1 MAKIQKIED
10 LYQDTI
16 KRIVSSPAEWRKFL
30 KTASRMYRYDFSE
43 QLLIYA
49 QKPDAEACATLD
61 VWNKSMHCWVNR
73 GSKGI
78 ALLDRNKNTGE
89 KTLKYVFDVSNV
101 HKAENIGK
109 YPYLW
114 MFRDEHRDSVIRNL
128 EEEYNLSLNNQIFA
142 DNIRQLA
149 EQIAIEEVEENFEYI
164 LEDSKNSYLEDVSQ
178 DELRKCYRTILA
190 SSITYSVLS
199 RCGSGLSD
207 IELDFSHIHEFNSE
221 SILISI
227 GEATSNISEKILL
240 TIGKTIRDYNRDH
253 KIFENRLD
261 KIKHT
266 YYNNNKEYEE
276 SNTNIIDYQGGRENE
291 YRIHSERGLSDSE
304 FDTKRTTGDS
314 SNEMG
319 IAGEK
324 LPTGNTQVQIDDMG
338 DARRGQNEVVGDSG
352 KSRNDVYQSSGGN
365 DEDREDNRGTQSR
378 KSTGVGTSGQQYQ
391 TESRRDSENGSD
403 LSDLDE
409 NSNFTQMTLF
419 PSFEEQSGNI
429 AVAVAREESTLAAAT
444 FSIPEEVII
453 DALKLGGAQSH
464 SQYFIYQRYIHN
476 QDMMQFK
483 KFVMQEYDYIGHGI
497 VFEGTKYS
505 VWFNESGMNIA
516 SGTSAFGRNSYLL
529 EWSDVT
535 ERIAKIIESGNF
547 ISKDAAYLSK
557 EYVMNEL
564 ATDLLLHLRDVYR
577 ELELKDD
584 FNEKYF
590 LECLSDE
597 NRIKEISRMLW
608 EIDDVYRDKISVR
621 SYRINKRLIEDVY
634 NISREPVQYEF
645 NLEYKEAEVSFITQD
660 EIDYVLNTGSGFE
673 KGKER
678 IYEFFIKNNEQK
690 ERVNFLKKEYGLGSR
705 SPGGLGKLWSS
716 HQDHDAKGLKLSK
729 GKITN
734 PFTETLLSWNVV
746 AKRISELIQDG
757 KYLSLEQIEI
767 LANDKIVEDASKNT
781 VDSLEHDNYLKF
793 DELFTDMFNGKVSYK
808 RFSFDSDTFKPLSV
822 EYIGNN
828 CFSIMHTFVQNGDL
842 MRDPDIVIKV
852 DKENQTISAVSYE
865 NSSLGIYEE
874 LNELDKIKDCN
885 TFLKT
890 WLRNIE
896 QQKQPL
902 REEFINYEEDKIVVE
917 YAEDG
922 HVISISCGSEE
933 KLKNYKE
940 ENSEQFSRYE
950 MSDEG
955 RNLSSDTEEKH
966 KGLITEEDYEQ
977 DNPVY
982 DRESEILYNVLTRL
996 KIEDIVLNYDENGLV
1011 ARDNDNVWHNVEFY
1025 QFIVDEALVFND
1037 DGSVQ
1042 NIGKALFNDFKKLA
1056 EHNGVK
1062 IQNNKEFQSDIIKEH
1077 SVTFEK
1083 HVFNLKENEVENVGR
1098 KERFHRNVEAIKVLK
1113 ECENENRFATP
1124 SEQIILSKYVGWG
1137 GLADCF
1143 DENKPA
1149 WKTEC
1154 SELKGLLTEE
1164 EYRSARES
1172 VLNAYYTSPIII
1184 REMYNTLD
1192 RMGFIRGN
1200 IVDPSCGI
1208 GNFFGMIPEKFN
1220 DSNLYGVELDDI
1232 SGRIAQKLYPDAKI
1246 DITGYEKT
1254 NYPNDFFDVAIGNVP
1269 FGDYRVNDREYQN
1282 ENFLIHDYFFAKSLD
1297 KVRSGGIVAFI
1308 TSKGTLDK
1316 KDDTVRR
1323 YLAERAE
1330 LLGAVRL
1337 PNTAFKAN
1345 AGTEVTSDIIFLKKR
1360 DGLSHEIPKWVTT
1373 SYNDEILMNSYFVE
1387 HPEMIVG
1394 KMQMVSGPFGMEST
1408 CILDDPDTFQEKLV
1422 EALRNIEGEIEL
1434 QELDEVKP
1442 EEKEEIIPALPG
1454 VDNFSYAVVDEKI
1467 YYRENSIMRPIDIP
1481 ENHRERVKGLI
1492 EIRECTYK
1500 LIELQMNDYSD
1511 VEIQAE
1517 QRKLNDLYD
1526 EFEKKY
1532 GRISSKANVKYF
1544 DSDSGYPMICSLE
1557 IFDEDKFIR
1566 KADIFSKRT
1575 IKKAE
1580 KVTSVDTASEALTL
1594 SLNEKGKIDL
1604 EYMSELSGKT
1614 EEILISDLKGII
1626 FKNPLLGQWEPAD
1639 EYLSGNVRNKL
1650 SVARNF
1656 AKNSDDFIPN
1666 VEALEKVQP
1675 KDLDASEIDIR
1686 LGATWIDT
1694 NTITDFVREV
1704 LKPSEYMFRYEWL
1717 KIMYS
1722 EYTHEW
1728 RIKGKNTDSSNPLV
1742 NSTYGTNRINAYKIL
1757 EDTLNLK
1764 DVQVYDK
1771 IENADGSTS
1780 RKLNQKETTI
1790 ALQKQDALKD
1800 AFKEWV
1806 FKDRDRRVE
1815 LCNKYNQI
1823 FNSIR
1828 PREYVGDNLT
1838 FSGMAMDITLA
1849 PHQKNAV
1856 ARQLYGPNTLLAHCV
1871 GAGKTFE
1878 MTAAAMESKRLG
1890 LCRKSLFVVPNHL
1903 IGDWAKDFLRLYP
1916 GAKILSATKKDFTPQ
1931 NRKKFCSRIATGDY
1945 DAVIIG
1951 HSQFEKIPL
1960 SIERQAS
1967 IIQSQI
1973 DEIENAIREAKY
1985 SSGDSFSIKQMEK
1998 MRKQLNVKLEKL
2010 YDSSKKDSVVTFEQL
2025 GVDRLFVDE
2034 SHYYKNLYHYTKM
2047 RNVSGLSSTEAAKSS
2062 DMYAKC
2068 MYLDEIT
2075 GGTGITFAT
2084 GTPISNS
2091 MTELYTNM
2099 RYLQSAKLNELG
2111 LSYFDAWASTF
2122 GETVT
2127 EMELAPEGTGF
2138 RLKTR
2143 FAKFHNI
2150 PELINIFKECADIQ
2164 TSDMLNLPVPE
2175 AEYVDVVLEASQF
2188 QKNKIKELGIRAE
2201 DIRNG
2206 NVDPRVDNMLKI
2218 TNDGRFLAL
2227 DERMV
2232 NPELQDNENNKSTEC
2247 ADRIYQ
2253 IWKNTEEQHSTQLIF
2268 SDISTPNKDGRFSIY
2283 EDIKEK
2289 LINKGIPESEIAFI
2303 HDYNTEKKKSDL
2315 FSKVRKGQVRFLF
2328 GSTQKMGAGTNVQDK
2343 LIALHHLDVPWRP
2356 SDIEQQEGRILR
2368 QGNENSKVQIFRYI
2382 KKGTFDSY
2390 SWQLIEKK
2398 QRFISQIMTSKA
2410 PVRSAD
2416 DIDDAT
2422 LNYAEVKA
2430 LATGNPKIKE
2440 KMELDV
2446 EVQKLRLLRAS
2457 FLNEKYRLEDQIA
2470 VSYPKRIESI
2480 KERIY
2485 GYEADIKTTKK
2496 YIVDDDNFEMKVGET
2511 VFSDKKDAGEA
2522 LLSMIPLVGKSSD
2535 YISIGEYRG
2544 FQMSVSYDL
2553 INSKYVMKLKGQ
2565 LSHMF
2570 HLSEDA
2576 LGNITRI
2583 NNALAALPEQLE
2595 KNVQNKERIEKE
2607 LADAKIEVEKE
2618 FPKEQE
2624 YKEKN
2629 KRLKE
2634 LEEELNM
2641 DSKREIQNSED
2652 MSMDEK
2658 LDKINENVSEC
2669 RDTAEKISQIS
2680 KELTYQNQSVNGNEN
2695 FTRADEKT
2703 VLSSD
2708 KTIVAIESTDDY
2720 INYEW
2725 GFNPVDGNPKYRLVQ
2740 IRENDGVVIG
2750 YPGDMFLDFNS
2761 MDDLNRYVQR
2771 EADKIDIISYDEI
2784 ITKSLTRKR
2793 EIRVNEQMLEQ
2804 IDNDISGTFL
2814 SKPVSEIVLP
2824 EEQHR
2829 EEKHKEEQKRQE
2841 QVKEENQPGK
2851 EKTESEEKSVPL
2863 APKR

>member
-1 MAKIQKIED
+1 MAKIKKIED
-10 LYQDTI
+10 LYQDTM
-16 KRIVSSPAEWRKFL
+16 KQIVSSPEEWRKFL
-30 KTASRMYRYDFSE
+30 NTASRMYRYDFSE

-49 QKPDAEACATLD
+49 QKPDAEACATID
-61 VWNKSMHCWVNR
+61 IWNKNMHCWVKR

-221 SILISI
+221 SMLISI
-227 GEATSNISEKILL
+227 GEATSIISEKILL
-240 TIGKTIRDYNRDH
+240 TIGKTIRDYNRNH

-266 YYNNNKEYEE
+266 YYNNNKEYEG
-276 SNTNIIDYQGGRENE
+276 SNTNIIDNQGGRENE

-391 TESRRDSENGSD
+391 TKSRRDSENGSD

-429 AVAVAREESTLAAAT
+429 AVAVAREESTFAAAT

-483 KFVMQEYDYIGHGI
+483 KFIMQEYDYIGHGI

-597 NRIKEISRMLW
+597 NRIKEISKMLW
-608 EIDDVYRDKISVR
+608 EIDDVYRDKISIR
-621 SYRINKRLIEDVY
+621 SYRKNKRLIDDVY
-634 NISREPVQYEF
+634 NISREPIQYEF
-645 NLEYKEAEVSFITQD
+645 NIEYKEAESSFITQD
-660 EIDYVLNTGSGFE
+660 EIDYVLKRGSNVE
-673 KGKER
+673 RSKQR
-678 IYEFFIKNNEQK
+678 IYEFFVSNSEQK
-690 ERVNFLKKEYGLGSR
+690 DRIGFLKTEYGT
-705 SPGGLGKLWSS
+705 GGHTSGIGRQWHSNEW
-716 HQDHDAKGLKLSK
+716 HDAKGINLSK
-729 GKITN
+729 GSITN
-734 PFTETLLSWNVV
+734 PFTKTLLSWNVV
-746 AKRISELIQDG
+746 AKRIGELIQEG
-757 KYLSLEQIEI
+757 EYLSPEQIEI
-767 LANDKIVEDASKNT
+767 LENDKIVEDVSKNT

-793 DELFTDMFNGKVSYK
+793 DELFTDMLNGKVTYK
-808 RFSFDSDTFKPLSV
+808 RFAFDSDIFEPLSIQ
-822 EYIGNN
+822 YIGND

-842 MRDPDIVIKV
+842 MRDPDIVVKV
-852 DKENQTISAVSYE
+852 NKENQTLSAVSYE

-874 LNELDKIKDCN
+874 LTEPDKIKECN

-890 WLRNIE
+890 WLKNIE

-902 REEFINYEEDKIVVE
+902 REEHINHEGQEIIIKHDEPVKNNLL
-917 YAEDG
+917 
-922 HVISISCGSEE
+922 ISASNFHIADDALGIGTPKE
-933 KLKNYKE
+933 KY
-940 ENSEQFSRYE
+940 
-950 MSDEG
+950 
-955 RNLSSDTEEKH
+955 H
-966 KGLITEEDYEQ
+966 
-977 DNPVY
+977 
-982 DRESEILYNVLTRL
+982 
-996 KIEDIVLNYDENGLV
+996 
-1011 ARDNDNVWHNVEFY
+1011 
-1025 QFIVDEALVFND
+1025 
-1037 DGSVQ
+1037 Q
-1042 NIGKALFNDFKKLA
+1042 NI
-1056 EHNGVK
+1056 
-1062 IQNNKEFQSDIIKEH
+1062 
-1077 SVTFEK
+1077 
-1083 HVFNLKENEVENVGR
+1083 
-1098 KERFHRNVEAIKVLK
+1098 EAIKTLK
-1113 ECENENRFATP
+1113 SLELEDKNATFE
-1124 SEQIILSKYVGWG
+1124 EQEILSKYVGWG

-1149 WKTEC
+1149 WKNEY
-1154 SELKGLLTEE
+1154 SELKSLLTEE
-1164 EYRSARES
+1164 EYRLARES
-1172 VLNAYYTSPIII
+1172 VLNAHYTSPVII

-1192 RMGFIRGN
+1192 RMGFVKGN
-1200 IVDPSCGI
+1200 ILEPACGI

-1360 DGLSHEIPKWVTT
+1360 DGLSHEIPEWVTT

-2740 IRENDGVVIG
+2740 MRENDGVLVG

-2784 ITKSLTRKR
+2784 IMKSLTRKR

-2829 EEKHKEEQKRQE
+2829 EEKHQEEQKRQE
-2841 QVKEENQPGK
+2841 QVKEENQSGK
-2851 EKTESEEKSVPL
+2851 EKAESEEKSVPL
-2863 APKR
+2863 SPKR

>member
-1 MAKIQKIED
+1 MTKIQKIED
-10 LYQDTI
+10 LYQDTMKQI
-16 KRIVSSPAEWRKFL
+16 ISSPEEWRKFL
-30 KTASRMYRYDFSE
+30 NTASKMYRYDFSE

-49 QKPDAEACATLD
+49 QKPDAEACATID
-61 VWNKSMHCWVNR
+61 VWNKNMHCWVNR

-114 MFRDEHRDSVIRNL
+114 VFRNEHKDSVIHNL
-128 EEEYNLSLNNQIFA
+128 EEEYNLSLNSQIFA
-142 DNIRQLA
+142 DNIRQMA
-149 EQIAIEEVEENFEYI
+149 EQIATEEVDENFKYI
-164 LEDSKNSYLEDVSQ
+164 LEDSQDSYLEDVSQ

-199 RCGSGLSD
+199 RCGTGISD

-221 SILISI
+221 SILVSI

-240 TIGKTIRDYNRDH
+240 TIGKTIREYNREH
-253 KIFENRLD
+253 KIYENRLD
-261 KIKHT
+261 KIGHT
-266 YYNNNKEYEE
+266 YYNNNKGYEE
-276 SNTNIIDYQGGRENE
+276 SNINIIKNQGGRENE
-291 YRIHSERGLSDSE
+291 HRIHSERRLSDSE
-304 FDTKRTTGDS
+304 LDTKRATGDS

-319 IAGEK
+319 IDGEK
-324 LPTGNTQVQIDDMG
+324 LFAGNTQVQINGMG

-352 KSRNDVYQSSGGN
+352 ESRNDVYQFSGGN
-365 DEDREDNRGTQSR
+365 EEDRERNRGTQSR
-378 KSTGVGTSGQQYQ
+378 ESIEVGTSGQQYPA
-391 TESRRDSENGSD
+391 ESRGNSENGSYI
-403 LSDLDE
+403 SDLDE
-409 NSNFTQMTLF
+409 NHGFMQMTLF

-429 AVAVAREESTLAAAT
+429 AVAVAREENTLASAI

-464 SQYFIYQRYIHN
+464 SQYFIYQHYIHDQN
-476 QDMMQFK
+476 MMKFK
-483 KFVMQEYDYIGHGI
+483 KFVMQEYDSIGHGI

-516 SGTSAFGRNSYLL
+516 SGTSAFGRNSYLI

-535 ERIAKIIESGNF
+535 ERIAKIIEGGNF

-564 ATDLLLHLRDVYR
+564 ATDLLLHFRDVYGK
-577 ELELKDD
+577 LELKED

-590 LECLSDE
+590 LERLSDE
-597 NRIKEISRMLW
+597 NRIKEISKMLW

-621 SYRINKRLIEDVY
+621 SYRINKRLIDDVY
-634 NISREPVQYEF
+634 NISKEPVQYEF
-645 NLEYKEAEVSFITQD
+645 NMEYKEAEASFITQD

-673 KGKER
+673 QGKER

-690 ERVNFLKKEYGLGSR
+690 DRVNFLKKEYGIGSR

-746 AKRISELIQDG
+746 ANRISELIQDG
-757 KYLSLEQIEI
+757 KYLSPEQIEI
-767 LANDKIVEDASKNT
+767 LANDKIVENASKSS

-793 DELFTDMFNGKVSYK
+793 DELFTDMFNGKVTYK
-808 RFSFDSDTFKPLSV
+808 RFAFDSDTFEPLSV
-822 EYIGNN
+822 GYIGNN

-842 MRDPDIVIKV
+842 MRDPDIVVKV
-852 DKENQTISAVSYE
+852 DRENQTISAVSYE

-885 TFLKT
+885 IFLET
-890 WLRNIE
+890 WLKNIE

-902 REEFINYEEDKIVVE
+902 REEHINYEGQEIIIE
-917 YAEDG
+917 FAENRQ
-922 HVISISCGSEE
+922 VTSIDCDSEE
-933 KLKNYKE
+933 ILDKFKEDASERFLASNLTNELQENKPKN
-940 ENSEQFSRYE
+940 Q
-950 MSDEG
+950 
-955 RNLSSDTEEKH
+955 
-966 KGLITEEDYEQ
+966 
-977 DNPVY
+977 VY
-982 DRESEILYNVLTRL
+982 DREVEILDDVLARIKL
-996 KIEDIVLNYDENGLV
+996 DDIILNFDENGLV
-1011 ARDNDNVWHNVEFY
+1011 ARDNDNVWHGAEFY
-1025 QFIVDEALVFND
+1025 RFLVEEAFVFNKD
-1037 DGSVQ
+1037 SSIQLINGE
-1042 NIGKALFNDFKKLA
+1042 LFEDFKKLS
-1056 EHNGVK
+1056 ERYGIEIEDNSSKEIHDE
-1062 IQNNKEFQSDIIKEH
+1062 INKENVIL
-1077 SVTFEK
+1077 SVK
-1083 HVFNLKENEVENVGR
+1083 HNFNLKENEVENVGR
-1098 KERFHRNVEAIKVLK
+1098 KERFHRNAESIKVLR

-1124 SEQIILSKYVGWG
+1124 EEQIILSKYVGWG

-1149 WKTEC
+1149 WKNEYL
-1154 SELKGLLTEE
+1154 ELKSILTEE
-1164 EYRSARES
+1164 EYSSARES
-1172 VLNAYYTSPIII
+1172 VLNAHYTSPVII

-1192 RMGFIRGN
+1192 RLGFVKGN
-1200 IVDPSCGI
+1200 ILEPACGI

-1220 DSNLYGVELDDI
+1220 DSKLYGVELDDI

-1337 PNTAFKAN
+1337 PNIAFKAN

-1360 DGLSHEIPKWVTT
+1360 DGLSHEIPEWVTT
-1373 SYNDEILMNSYFVE
+1373 SYNNDEILMNSYFIE

-1408 CILDDPDTFQEKLV
+1408 CILEDTDTFQEKLV

-1454 VDNFSYAVVDEKI
+1454 IDNFSYAVVDEKI
-1467 YYRENSIMRPIDIP
+1467 YYRENSIMLPIDVS

-1500 LIELQMNDYSD
+1500 LIELQINDYND
-1511 VEIQAE
+1511 IEIKAE
-1517 QRKLNDLYD
+1517 QQKLNDLYD

-1532 GRISSKANVKYF
+1532 GRISSKVNAKYF

-1604 EYMSELSGKT
+1604 SYMSELSGKK
-1614 EEILISDLKGII
+1614 EEFLAQELKGII
-1626 FKNPLLGQWEPAD
+1626 FKNPLSGQWESAD
-1639 EYLSGNVRNKL
+1639 EYLAGNVRNKL

-1656 AKNSDDFIPN
+1656 AKTSDEFIPN

-1694 NTITDFVREV
+1694 DIITDFVKEV
-1704 LKPSEYMFRYEWL
+1704 LKPSEYMFRYEML

-1728 RIKGKNTDSSNPLV
+1728 RIKGKNTDSTNPLV

-1806 FKDRDRRVE
+1806 FKDRDRRVA

-1838 FSGMAMDITLA
+1838 FSGMAMDITLN

-1916 GAKILSATKKDFTPQ
+1916 GAKILAATKKDFTPQ

-1973 DEIENAIREAKY
+1973 NEIENAIREAKY
-1985 SSGDSFSIKQMEK
+1985 ANGDSFSIKQMEK

-2034 SHYYKNLYHYTKM
+2034 SHYYKNLFHYTKM

-2164 TSDMLNLPVPE
+2164 TSDMLKLPVPE

-2188 QKNKIKELGIRAE
+2188 QKNKIKELGMRAE

-2206 NVDPRVDNMLKI
+2206 NVDPKVDNMLKI

-2247 ADRIYQ
+2247 ADRAYQ
-2253 IWKNTEEQHSTQLIF
+2253 IWKDTEEQHSTQLIF

-2289 LINKGIPESEIAFI
+2289 LINRGVPESEIAFI

-2368 QGNENSKVQIFRYI
+2368 QGNENPKVKIFRYI

-2416 DIDDAT
+2416 DIDDVT

-2457 FLNEKYRLEDQIA
+2457 FLNQKYRLEDAIA
-2470 VSYPKRIESI
+2470 VSYPNKIEAI
-2480 KERIY
+2480 KERITAY
-2485 GYEADIKTTKK
+2485 KLDIKT
-2496 YIVDDDNFEMKVGET
+2496 VEEQAFEDDNFEMKIGET
-2511 VFSDKKDAGEA
+2511 IFRDKKDAGEA
-2522 LLSMIPLVGKSSD
+2522 LLSMIPLTGKTSD
-2535 YISIGEYRG
+2535 YTKIGEYRG

-2576 LGNITRI
+2576 SGNITRI

-2595 KNVQNKERIEKE
+2595 KSVQNKERIEKE
-2607 LADAKIEVEKE
+2607 LADAIIEVEKE

-2624 YKEKN
+2624 YKEKSE
-2629 KRLKE
+2629 RLKE

-2641 DSKREIQNSED
+2641 DSKHEIQNSDTMD
-2652 MSMDEK
+2652 MEEK

-2680 KELTYQNQSVNGNEN
+2680 KEFAYQNQAVDKKGN
-2695 FTRADEKT
+2695 FTHEDNKT
-2703 VLSSD
+2703 VSPFD

-2725 GFNPVDGNPKYRLVQ
+2725 GFNPVDGKPKYRLVQ
-2740 IRENDGVVIG
+2740 IRENDGVVVG

-2761 MDDLNRYVQR
+2761 MDDLNRYIER
-2771 EADKIDIISYDEI
+2771 ESDKIEMISYDEI
-2784 ITKSLTRKR
+2784 ITKSLTRKG
-2793 EIRVNEQMLEQ
+2793 EIRLNEQMLEQ

-2814 SKPVSEIVLP
+2814 SRPVSEIVLP
-2824 EEQHR
+2824 EEKHPEDKQL
-2829 EEKHKEEQKRQE
+2829 EEKKMQE
-2841 QVKEENQPGK
+2841 QIEKQNQSVKEE
-2851 EKTESEEKSVPL
+2851 KTGSEEKSVPL